1 MHDTLT
7 AGKCILQVQH
17 AVVDLVTRCESA
29 IAFYGSVR
37 VVKVRPSSIVVAAAS
52 TKKTTLYT
60 KLGGAPAVTTAV
72 VRYIS
77 HD

>member
-37 VVKVRPSSIVVAAAS
+37 VVKVRSSIVVAAAS
-52 TKKTTLYT
+52 TKKTTLFT

-72 VRYIS
+72 VRYIW